1 MQANEFFK
9 KHGLNKAKVLLST
22 QGKTIANL
30 KSEFTEEQLKEYQG
44 YIVSGDLMSLVELK
58 RLVESHE
65 LVLEWKLPE
74 DDEIGL
80 DGANLYLD
88 YYAHYTSDEE
98 KAKLD
103 RLKQAI
109 ADVESCL

>member
-1 MQANEFFK
+1 MKANEFVK
-9 KHGLNKAKVLLST
+9 KFGWDEVIS
-22 QGKTIANL
+22 
-30 KSEFTEEQLKEYQG
+30 QLKKTQDNVVVMWLGSQSNDYA
-44 YIVSGDLMSLVELK
+44 LVKDLK
-58 RLVESHE
+58 RLVESHV

-109 ADVESCL
+109 ADVESCQ

>member
-1 MQANEFFK
+1 MKANEFFK
-9 KHGLNKAKVLLST
+9 AMGINAVRQFLENDNIRT
-22 QGKTIANL
+22 
-30 KSEFTEEQLKEYQG
+30 KEMH
-44 YIVSGDLMSLVELK
+44 DDLK

-109 ADVESCL
+109 ADVESCMEVSSESN

>member
-1 MQANEFFK
+1 MKANEFVK

-30 KSEFTEEQLKEYQG
+30 KSEYTAEQLKEYQG
-44 YIVSGDLMSLVELK
+44 YIVSDDLMSLVELR

-65 LVLEWKLPE
+65 LVENWG
-74 DDEIGL
+74 GL
-80 DGANLYLD
+80 DD
-88 YYAHYTSDEE
+88 
-98 KAKLD
+98 AKFALQLVRYPE

-109 ADVESCL
+109 ADVESCMEVSSESN